1 MTYHLAQIN
10 IARLLAPIDD
20 PQIADF
26 VANLDRINALG
37 DNWPGNVWRLQ
48 TEDGDATAMRVFD
61 DPMFIINMTVWESIE
76 ALFEFTYSSD
86 HVDIF
91 RRRGEWFEKME
102 KPHLVMWWVPAGHI
116 PTVEEA
122 KEKLEYIEQRGPT
135 PEAFTFKKRFTVE
148 EMLAARESAAD

>member
-1 MTYHLAQIN
+1 MTYHLAEIN

-26 VANLDRINALG
+26 VANLDRINAVA
-37 DNWPGNVWRLQ
+37 DQAPGFVWRLQ

-61 DPMFIINMTVWESIE
+61 DPMFIINMSVWESIE
-76 ALFEFTYSSD
+76 ALFAYTYSSD

-91 RRRGEWFEKME
+91 RRRGEWFSKME
-102 KPHLVMWWVPAGHI
+102 TPHMAFWWIPAGHI

-122 KEKLEYIEQRGPT
+122 KAKLEHIEKYGPT
-135 PEAFTFKKRFTVE
+135 PEAFTFKQRFTVE
-148 EMLAARESAAD
+148 EMLAARESASD

>member
-26 VANLDRINALG
+26 VANLDRINAVA
-37 DNWPGNVWRLQ
+37 DAAPGFVWRLQ
-48 TEDGDATAMRVFD
+48 TEDGDATALRVFD
-61 DPMFIINMTVWESIE
+61 DPMFIINMSVWENAE
-76 ALFEFTYSSD
+76 TLFEYVYSSD

-91 RRRGEWFEKME
+91 RRRAEWFSKMD
-102 KPHLVMWWVPAGHI
+102 KPHMVMWWIPAGTI
-116 PTVEEA
+116 PSIEEA
-122 KEKLEYIEQRGPT
+122 KEKLEYIHAHGPT
-135 PEAFTFKKRFTVE
+135 PQAFTFKKRFTVE